1 MKMCKRLTLV
11 FGLMV
16 VFAVTANALPSVE
29 GQVFGIYPMSNEV
42 SFYKNV
48 DDDGDNRG
56 WTMQIVSINGFK
68 AATDFSFEFTGDF
81 NWDMSS
87 ENYDYYIEL
96 SLVKP
101 IKWGLSVNVQRIEAT
116 FEDRGINQIGV
127 RFSF

>member
-1 MKMCKRLTLV
+1 MRAGKCIILALGWLI
-11 FGLMV
+11 GLMGV
-16 VFAVTANALPSVE
+16 ADALPPVE
-29 GQVFGIYPMSNEV
+29 GRVFGIYPISNEV
-42 SFYKNV
+42 SFYKNI
-48 DDDGDNRG
+48 DDNGDNRG

-68 AATDFSFEFTGDF
+68 VATSFNFEFTGDF

-101 IKWGLSVNVQRIEAT
+101 ITWGLSFNIQRIEAT
-116 FEDRGINQIGV
+116 FEDRGINQVGL